1 MLTGQITVDGMVQ
14 KRLTTADGE
23 RDRAEAESALAHSAL
38 AACKRQLSS
47 AWAENVSLVGAFE
60 QTMQEH
66 AELTCTAPPD

>member
-1 MLTGQITVDGMVQ
+1 MLTSQTSVTGLLQERM
-14 KRLTTADGE
+14 TTADGE
-23 RDRAEAESALAHSAL
+23 RDRAEAELALANSAL
-38 AACKRQLSS
+38 AACKRQLIS

>member
-1 MLTGQITVDGMVQ
+1 MLTSQMSVDGTVQ
-14 KRLTTADGE
+14 ETVTIADGK
-23 RDRAEAESALAHSAL
+23 RDRAEAELALANSAL